1 MKILSGTHPWALVT
15 GLSGKLF
22 CLTENDRDSRK
33 FGLSPIPDKAYNVHF
48 YAFEKPTKLSAHD
61 DTIVFPEQYSNV
73 ITSRVR
79 YYVWQFK
86 ESPQQAAFALDDYKK
101 AMKSMKSNLINP
113 TPRAMTDDRRY
124 F

>member
-1 MKILSGTHPWALVT
+1 MHPRGAN
-15 GLSGKLF
+15 S
-22 CLTENDRDSRK
+22 ND
-33 FGLSPIPDKAYNVHF
+33 N
-48 YAFEKPTKLSAHD
+48 AFVKPTALSAHG
-61 DTIVFPEQYSNV
+61 DTVVLPEQYTNV

-101 AMKSMKSNLINP
+101 AMKRMKSNLINP
-113 TPRAMTDDRRY
+113 TPRAMTDDRTY

>member
-1 MKILSGTHPWALVT
+1 M
-15 GLSGKLF
+15 
-22 CLTENDRDSRK
+22 
-33 FGLSPIPDKAYNVHF
+33 
-48 YAFEKPTKLSAHD
+48 
-61 DTIVFPEQYSNV
+61 

-101 AMKSMKSNLINP
+101 ALRYMKSNLLNP
-113 TPRAMTDDRRY
+113 TPRTFTDDRMY